1 MKFAFIFTLRYARA
15 VDEVCLHLHPSLRS
29 GKLFFLKIMNIK
41 EIKKVDR
48 EIEELIKAETKQQ
61 EDSLN
66 LIASE
71 NYPSKAVKE
80 ALSSI
85 FVVKY
90 AEGRPDKR
98 YYGGV
103 GNIDKLETLV
113 EERARKVFGLSV
125 KKWAVNV
132 QPYSGSPANY
142 AILRGLLKKGEKI
155 MSLPLSHGG
164 HLTHGA
170 QVSLSGQ
177 DFKVVNY
184 FLSKDGF
191 LDYKAI
197 RKLAKREKP
206 KLIICGFT
214 AYPRK
219 VDFKRFSQIA
229 KSVRAYLLA
238 DTSHITGLIIGGVH
252 PSPFPSADAV
262 MSTTHKSLRGP
273 RGAIIICKRELENK
287 IFPKVF
293 PGLQGGPHEHT
304 ICAIGVAL
312 KEAMSPKFKK
322 YTRQI
327 VKNTKALAAG
337 LKKYNFN
344 LISGGTDTHLILID
358 LTNKNITGKKAQ
370 ELLEKVEIVVNKNTI
385 PYDSRSPYNPSG
397 IRLGTPALTTRGMKE
412 KEMRR
417 IAFWINKVITDPK
430 SITKIKKEV
439 KRLCQKFPIP

>member
-1 MKFAFIFTLRYARA
+1 MF
-15 VDEVCLHLHPSLRS
+15 
-29 GKLFFLKIMNIK
+29 
-41 EIKKVDR
+41 IKKTDPQITKL
-48 EIEELIKAETKQQ
+48 IEKENRRQ
-61 EDSLN
+61 EGTLN

-90 AEGRPDKR
+90 AEGRPYKR
-98 YYGGV
+98 YYGGME
-103 GNIDKLETLV
+103 NIDKLETLV
-113 EERARKVFGLSV
+113 GERVRKVFGLSV

-170 QVSLSGQ
+170 PVSLSGQ

-184 FLSKDGF
+184 FLGKDGF
-191 LDYKAI
+191 LDYRAI

-219 VDFKRFSQIA
+219 IDFKKFREIA
-229 KSVRAYLLA
+229 LDVGSYLMA
-238 DTSHITGLIIGGVH
+238 DISHIAGLIVGGVH
-252 PSPFPSADAV
+252 PSPFPLADVV

-312 KEAMSPKFKK
+312 KEAMTPGFKK
-322 YTRQI
+322 YAQQI
-327 VKNTKALAAG
+327 VKNTKTLAQE

-344 LISGGTDTHLILID
+344 LISGGTDNHLILID
-358 LTNKNITGKKAQ
+358 LTNKNITGKKSQ
-370 ELLEKVEIVVNKNTI
+370 EILEKVEIVVNKNAI
-385 PYDSRSPYNPSG
+385 PYDSRTPYDPSG

-412 KEMRR
+412 KEMRK
-417 IAFWINKVITDPK
+417 IAFWINKVIIDPE

-439 KRLCQKFPIP
+439 KKLCQRFPIP